1 MIDLFNFEYTIS
13 LWLSEIFSSSIFRSK
28 VEELVKENEKK
39 LESIK
44 DDVVRMQ
51 QEFAKLQAESLK
63 APEDS

>member
-1 MIDLFNFEYTIS
+1 LIDLFNFEYTIS